1 MTDVTDH
8 IISEHRTIDSDTW
21 TLDEFLRE
29 IEDTVAD
36 VPETWRWSIRVS
48 LEEFYGDAKIVITFD
63 RPETDHEREIRS
75 QREAILKASR
85 VDEDRRLYE
94 RLKAK
99 FEPGE

>member
-8 IISEHRTIDSDTW
+8 TISEHRTISSDTW

-63 RPETDHEREIRS
+63 RPETDLERERRS
-75 QREAILKASR
+75 QWEVSVMARQVE
-85 VDEDRRLYE
+85 DERRTYE
-94 RLKAK
+94 RLKAQ